1 MRGYDPNTKIFIM
14 IGLYSELK
22 NGLKEEGWIEN
33 PNPESLIFDLKWTT
47 KKKDIDKEL
56 LLDQ

>member
-1 MRGYDPNTKIFIM
+1 M